1 LNKKQ
6 PRNISEIINGIK
18 EIEKQYKPKK
28 WMVCEVRNGEH
39 NKIPTKVKPLL
50 SPKNDVLLIA
60 IEIPREKLR

>member
-1 LNKKQ
+1 
-6 PRNISEIINGIK
+6 
-18 EIEKQYKPKK
+18 
-28 WMVCEVRNGEH
+28 MVCEVRNGEH